1 MPFYLKEVDVIP
13 EVSKFKSALIV
24 LCRFC
29 PAASF
34 SIRKQKPFIELFR
47 RLLKNEAYDQYLNQ
61 FRINLEK
68 EGLRTDV
75 FKGNL
80 LNFMICMWTSGQREK
95 CLNRV
100 SEYEAAVVMGCE
112 GAYQSVC
119 EIVKSSDCRVFHGM
133 TSEGV
138 MGVTPKFKLPFTLSL
153 ELFGVTPILHH
164 KKEVEVSFMGPHPK
178 TDRVSAA
185 DPSA

>member
-1 MPFYLKEVDVIP
+1 MPFYLNEVDVIP

-68 EGLRTDV
+68 EGLRTKV

-119 EIVKSSDCRVFHGM
+119 EIVKSTDCRVFHGM

-164 KKEVEVSFMGPHPK
+164 KKEVEGSFMNSNKKADG
-178 TDRVSAA
+178 VSAF
-185 DPSA
+185 

>member
-29 PAASF
+29 PAASL
-34 SIRKQKPFIELFR
+34 SLRKQKPFIELFR
-47 RLLKNEAYDQYLNQ
+47 RLLKNEACDEYINQ

-80 LNFMICMWTSGQREK
+80 LNFMICMWTSGQQEK
-95 CLNRV
+95 CLNRA
-100 SEYEAAVVMGCE
+100 SGYEAAVVMGCE
-112 GAYQSVC
+112 GAYQTVC
-119 EIVKSSDCRVFHGM
+119 EIVKSTDCRVFHGM
-133 TSEGV
+133 TSEGIMSV
-138 MGVTPKFKLPFTLSL
+138 RPKFKLPFTLSM

-164 KKEVEVSFMGPHPK
+164 KKEMEISFMDPYQKAEGI
-178 TDRVSAA
+178 SAA
-185 DPSA
+185 GPSA